1 MTAPHVAGDGLKAS
15 IRSAIVVVSAM
26 TLRDLARRMG
36 LAGTTLYHYASPR
49 RRRYPTAGQVTQLAA
64 LLREDASRL
73 EEAARLLER
82 AASQSVT

>member
-1 MTAPHVAGDGLKAS
+1 VTAAHVAGDGLKAS
-15 IRSAIVVVSAM
+15 IRSALVVVSAM

-36 LAGTTLYHYASPR
+36 LAGTTLYHPSAD
-49 RRRYPTAGQVTQLAA
+49 QVTQLAA

-82 AASQSVT
+82 AASQSGT